1 MDFPILSMLYC
12 SIVTCDDHA
21 TLKCFHDT
29 RRTLCAAH
37 EPVSLRC
44 VTPLHAAQD
53 LIVSRLERDVE
64 LLTNRGNVLS
74 HTANGED
81 LCSLSLSLARS
92 LFTKTK

>member
-1 MDFPILSMLYC
+1 MLYC

-64 LLTNRGNVLS
+64 LLTNRLLINRGNVLS

-81 LCSLSLSLARS
+81 LCSLSLSLSLARS